1 MTEISGPVGGA
12 HVVRCDV
19 ALIGAGVMS
28 ATLAT
33 LIASLDPSLSLM
45 VFEREPAPAMES
57 SNPWNNAGTGHAGM
71 CELNYSV
78 EQPDGSVDVSKA
90 VHINE
95 QFQVSRQLWA
105 HLVTT
110 GVIADPSSFINP
122 TAHMSF
128 ITGEAGVRYMKTRFQ
143 TLSANPLYSAMRYS
157 DDLGQIGQ
165 WAPLVASGRDRSEPI
180 ACTWDPEGTD
190 VNFGSLTTQL
200 LAWLQSGG
208 TQLWCDHEVV
218 AIHRGADGS
227 WLLRTRDAKG
237 GPAQTVRAGRLFI
250 GAGGYAL
257 SLLQKA
263 GVPEARGIGL
273 FPISGKFLTTNAPD
287 VVARHGAKVYGQAK
301 VGAPPMSVPH
311 LDARVI
317 DGEKWVLFGPFAGQS
332 IKFLKNGSIFDAPR
346 MVRPHNIIPMVQVAL
361 DNVGLMNYL
370 GKQILATKASQF
382 AQLREFYPEVDPS
395 QWHMTVAGQRAQ
407 VIKVGAKGR
416 GELGFGTETI
426 FAGDGTVAAVLG
438 ASPGAST
445 AVPIMLAVLRHMFAD
460 RMDSWDV
467 KLRELIPTWGTPL
480 SGDPELA
487 RRTRERTAEILNV
500 TPPTV

>member
-1 MTEISGPVGGA
+1 MKDLT
-12 HVVRCDV
+12 CDV
-19 ALIGAGVMS
+19 ALVGAGVMS

-33 LIASLDPSLSLM
+33 LLSSLDPSLKL
-45 VFEREPAPAMES
+45 VIIERQPEPAQES
-57 SNPWNNAGTGHAGM
+57 SNAWNNAGTGHAGM

-90 VHINE
+90 VRINE

-105 HLVTT
+105 SLVTA

-128 ITGEAGVRYMKTRFQ
+128 ITGAPGVRYMRTRYE
-143 TLSANPLYSAMRYS
+143 TMIANPLYSTMKFS
-157 DDLGQIGQ
+157 DDLGQIEQ
-165 WAPLVASGRDRSEPI
+165 WAPLLARGRTPSQPI

-200 LAWLQSGG
+200 LAWLQSRGAV
-208 TQLWCDHEVV
+208 LECDHEVTGLQRQADGTWV
-218 AIHRGADGS
+218 LQAKGRTGADG
-227 WLLRTRDAKG
+227 LV
-237 GPAQTVRAGRLFI
+237 VRASRLFV

-263 GVPEARGIGL
+263 HLPEVRGIGL
-273 FPISGKFLTTNAPD
+273 FPISGKFLVTNAPD
-287 VVARHGAKVYGQAK
+287 VVAQHGAKVYGQAE

-332 IKFLKNGSIFDAPR
+332 ITFLKHGSIWDAPR
-346 MVRPHNIIPMVQVAL
+346 MVRPHNLIPMLQVAI
-361 DNVGLMNYL
+361 DNFGLLNYL
-370 GKQILATKASQF
+370 GQQILASKTKQYN
-382 AQLREFYPEVDPS
+382 QLRAFYPQADPS

-407 VIKVGAKGR
+407 VIKVGPNGR
-416 GELGFGTETI
+416 GSLEFGTETI
-426 FAGDGTVAAVLG
+426 FAANDTVAAVLG

-445 AVPIMLAVLRHMFAD
+445 AVPIMLAVLKRVFAD
-460 RMDSWDV
+460 RMDGWEP

-480 SGDPELA
+480 SDDADLA
-487 RRTRERTAEILNV
+487 QRTRERTADILKI
-500 TPPTV
+500 TRPTA